1 MAHRIAGRHK
11 LRVKQ
16 RRRVV
21 EYALEQGIKPSAR
34 HFGLARR
41 TVRTWVRRW
50 KAGGEAGLVPQ
61 YPATRKRRLP
71 ESTRELIRIARVDHR
86 YGAAR
91 AQVWL
96 KRVHGLQVNAG
107 TIQHVFREIG
117 IPVLTKTP
125 KRRPKQML
133 LFEKDEPGDSVQV
146 DVKVVKLQREK
157 VFQYTD
163 RRLHA
168 LPRAPSVSSS
178 EPAHQP
184 ALPRRG
190 APRLAIPDS

>member
-1 MAHRIAGRHK
+1 M
-11 LRVKQ
+11 
-16 RRRVV
+16 
-21 EYALEQGIKPSAR
+21 
-34 HFGLARR
+34 
-41 TVRTWVRRW
+41 
-50 KAGGEAGLVPQ
+50 
-61 YPATRKRRLP
+61 
-71 ESTRELIRIARVDHR
+71 
-86 YGAAR
+86 AR

-157 VFQYTD
+157 VFQYTAID
-163 RRLHA
+163 DCTRFRV
-168 LPRAPSVSSS
+168 APPVSSS
-178 EPAHQP
+178 EPADQP
-184 ALPRRG
+184 AIPRRG
-190 APRLAIPDS
+190 AARVAIPDS

>member
-1 MAHRIAGRHK
+1 M
-11 LRVKQ
+11 
-16 RRRVV
+16 
-21 EYALEQGIKPSAR
+21 
-34 HFGLARR
+34 
-41 TVRTWVRRW
+41 
-50 KAGGEAGLVPQ
+50 
-61 YPATRKRRLP
+61 
-71 ESTRELIRIARVDHR
+71 DHR

-91 AQVWL
+91 AEVWL

-146 DVKVVKLQREK
+146 DVKIVKLQREK
-157 VFQYTD
+157 VFQYTAID
-163 RRLHA
+163 DA
-168 LPRAPSVSSS
+168 LPRAPPVSSS
-178 EPAHQP
+178 EPADQP
-184 ALPRRG
+184 ALPRRS